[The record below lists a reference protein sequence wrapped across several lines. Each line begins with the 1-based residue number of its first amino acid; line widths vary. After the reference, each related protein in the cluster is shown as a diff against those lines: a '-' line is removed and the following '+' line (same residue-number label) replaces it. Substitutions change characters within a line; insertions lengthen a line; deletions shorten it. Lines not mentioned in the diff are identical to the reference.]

1 MVCDANVVKIETN
14 TKGMFDSYLSN
25 SHLNTANSIEI
36 TGPMSDEDVVLLGK
50 YIRTHSNITS
60 LNIEG
65 VTTLTSIDHNAF
77 EKCKSLEQVL
87 LPTSIK
93 RIGDHAFDQCNNLK
107 SLHLPPTIEIVGDRS
122 FSECENLESINIPQN
137 VSYIGIGAFYGC
149 YKLTDVPVEK
159 GNQRYENRGG
169 VLFDNVDK
177 TLVRYIQTKQ
187 LEKVFTTPEGV
198 VHIGNYAFDGCKG
211 LVSVI
216 VSEGCTDLGER
227 SFTKCNDL
235 SKITLPASINNLD
248 YNAFDDCDA
257 LEMIEVDPQNT
268 TYKSFR
274 GVLYSK
280 DMKTL
285 KICPKSRKS
294 PFFFP
299 STIEVIDEG
308 AFSGCKNI
316 KSVVLPQNTTKIKAK
331 AFYNCEKL
339 ELINIPN
346 KLSDI
351 GDFGFANCHNLKK
364 IRVYSSKP
372 PKCGVSPFASVNLN
386 KCQIIVPIDAEIDF
400 RKDYG
405 WDSFENIQ
413 ESINLTIGSNFSF
426 IRSTG
431 LWLKQF
437 ALKHFCNKG

>member
-1 MVCDANVVKIETN
+1 MVCDANMVKIETN
-14 TKGMFDSYLSN
+14 TKGMLDKYLSN
-25 SHLNTANSIEI
+25 AELCAANAIVI
-36 TGPMSDEDVVLLGK
+36 AGPMNDEDVVLLGK
-50 YIRTHSNITS
+50 FIRSHTNITT
-60 LNIEG
+60 LNLEQ
-65 VTTLTSIDHNAF
+65 VTNLTSIDHNAF
-77 EKCKSLEQVL
+77 EKCKSLEEVI
-87 LPTSIK
+87 LPQSIK
-93 RIGDHAFDQCNNLK
+93 RIGDHAFDLCSNLK
-107 SLHLPPTIEIVGDRS
+107 SLVLPETIEIIGDHS
-122 FSECENLESINIPQN
+122 FCECENLESINIPQK

-149 YKLTDVPVEK
+149 YKLTDVKVEE
-159 GNQRYENRGG
+159 GNVRYENRGG

-198 VHIGNYAFDGCKG
+198 VHIGNYAFDGCRG

-235 SKITLPASINNLD
+235 IKIALPSSINNLD

-257 LEMIEVDPQNT
+257 LEEIIVDPQNT
-268 TYKSFR
+268 TYKSMR
-274 GVLYSK
+274 GVLYSN

-285 KICPKSRKS
+285 KICPKSKKS

-299 STIEVIDEG
+299 DSIEIIDEG

-316 KSVVLPQNTTKIKAK
+316 KSVVLPSCTKEIRAK

-339 ELINIPN
+339 GFINIPN
-346 KLSDI
+346 SLKNI
-351 GDFGFANCHNLKK
+351 GDFGFANCKNLKK
-364 IRVYSSKP
+364 IRIYSSIP
-372 PKCGVSPFASVNLN
+372 PKCGVSPFASVNL
-386 KCQIIVPIDAEIDF
+386 KECLIMVPIDAEMEF

-413 ESINLTIGSNFSF
+413 ESINLTIGSNFTF
-426 IRSTG
+426 VRSLG
-431 LWLKQF
+431 LKLKQF
-437 ALKHFCNKG
+437 ALIHFFKKG